1 MRIII
6 MATKRSSRLTWL
18 VALIAAAGIAAGSWY
33 AYSHGWLTHAYA
45 WLRHSASRD
54 QAAKSDEEEMVDMPG
69 MPGMKMPK
77 GQQNTAAAS
86 GVPGHAEVVIPAEIQ
101 QRIGVTVGQVVK
113 SPLRMSV
120 DTVGIVGLNEPK
132 VSHVHL
138 RTEGWVEQLFVNYTG
153 QVVHEGDPLLSIYS
167 PDFLS
172 TQQEYLN
179 ARQAERRTES
189 ADRSSLAE
197 LALLKLEL
205 WGVSREELDKLEKA
219 KKPQKNLILR
229 SPQEG
234 TVVVKNAFKGQRVT
248 PQDELYVVADLSTVW
263 VQAKVYTYELPHVE
277 VGQPATV
284 TIPDL
289 SEREFAGKVVFI
301 QPTVEESTRTVQ
313 VRIEL
318 DNRKGLLKPG
328 LFAHV
333 NIAHTMGEG
342 LLVPTS
348 AIVRTG
354 DHSIAFRAESGD
366 RFVPVEV
373 KISAWKF
380 GDRFHVLEGLRAGD
394 KVVTSANFLI
404 DSESRLRL
412 GGGGMAGMTGMDM
425 GDIKG
430 MDHSKMKH

>member
-1 MRIII
+1 
-6 MATKRSSRLTWL
+6 MAPEQSKWL
-18 VALIAAAGIAAGSWY
+18 RWLGWLAAVLLLAGAVWY
-33 AYSHGWLTHAYA
+33 AHGHGWLESAYA
-45 WLRHSASRD
+45 WLRHSASKD
-54 QAAKSDEEEMVDMPG
+54 QAANSGEEEMVDMPG

-77 GQQNTAAAS
+77 GQKNTAAAS
-86 GVPGHAEVVIPAEIQ
+86 GVPGHAEVVIPADIQ

-138 RTEGWVEQLFVNYTG
+138 RTEGWVEELFVNYTG
-153 QVVHEGDPLLSIYS
+153 QVVHKGDSLLSIYS

-189 ADRSSLAE
+189 GDRSSLAE

-219 KKPQKNLILR
+219 KKPHKNLILR

-284 TIPDL
+284 TIADL

-318 DNRKGLLKPG
+318 DNKKGLLKPG
-328 LFAHV
+328 LFAHI

-354 DHSIAFRAESGD
+354 DRSIAFRAESGD

-380 GDRFHVLEGLRAGD
+380 GDRFHVLEGLKAGD

-412 GGGGMAGMTGMDM
+412 GGGGMADMPGMKMDEM
-425 GDIKG
+425 KG